1 MSIKKIAAIAG
12 VSTATVSRV
21 LNNPDYKCSS
31 GGLREKIWQIARE
44 MNYMP
49 NEAARNLKM
58 GKSTT
63 KDTMYYLD
71 ILMTRTGNNQEDPFF
86 SELLRIIES
95 QIHKRSCILVS
106 LWHQP
111 VFYNERK
118 CRLENTDC
126 IIADM
131 MAEKQQNSDGLIIL
145 GKCEPQVL
153 KKLSS
158 YYKGIVSVNRNST
171 NYQVDEVICDGRRIA
186 AKALE
191 YLISLGHRKIGYAV
205 MEKLIQS
212 ENPPTAI
219 YCANDLIAIGM
230 LKYMCANVYM
240 ENDKNEKK
248 IVTKTEKM
256 FYLCKDYI
264 NSIKL
269 D

>member
-1 MSIKKIAAIAG
+1 MSIKKIAVIAG

-31 GGLREKIWQIARE
+31 EELREKIWQIARE

-111 VFYNERK
+111 IFSNERK
-118 CRLENTDC
+118 CLNKYRNRYYVPSIIASDDIEEAQYTQPMLTTVRLPREEMGKFTIDLLLDRLSGGHKAIVRTELEGNLMIRESCTSVENTNRLE
-126 IIADM
+126 
-131 MAEKQQNSDGLIIL
+131 
-145 GKCEPQVL
+145 
-153 KKLSS
+153 
-158 YYKGIVSVNRNST
+158 YYI
-171 NYQVDEVICDGRRIA
+171 
-186 AKALE
+186 
-191 YLISLGHRKIGYAV
+191 
-205 MEKLIQS
+205 
-212 ENPPTAI
+212 
-219 YCANDLIAIGM
+219 
-230 LKYMCANVYM
+230 
-240 ENDKNEKK
+240 
-248 IVTKTEKM
+248 
-256 FYLCKDYI
+256 
-264 NSIKL
+264 
-269 D
+269 